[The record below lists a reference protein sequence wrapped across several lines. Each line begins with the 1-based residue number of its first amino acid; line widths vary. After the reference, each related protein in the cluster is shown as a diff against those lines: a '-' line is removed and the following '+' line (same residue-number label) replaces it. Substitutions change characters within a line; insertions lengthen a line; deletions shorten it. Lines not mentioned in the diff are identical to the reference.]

1 MRLSTAWRS
10 FAGACSDLLSQLC
23 RLAFDTLDFIQRFQR
38 LSRDPAGPVC
48 PAESVLFCLFNVL
61 SWLCTSARSREIRG
75 AALDWAEKANKTEQR
90 DNKDE
95 RGALPGDRVQHS

>member
-1 MRLSTAWRS
+1 MH
-10 FAGACSDLLSQLC
+10 LC
-23 RLAFDTLDFIQRFQR
+23 PI
-38 LSRDPAGPVC
+38 G
-48 PAESVLFCLFNVL
+48 
-61 SWLCTSARSREIRG
+61 EIRG